1 MKEERKNRIYDRG
14 TGEWFSVSEEE
25 FAEYDRWRRTL
36 RQKEQY
42 SGRCCC
48 PKEKWWICDGMCD
61 DCEFRCGQKP
71 LSLDEAI
78 TDDDGCESSLLDLL
92 PGNDVDVEEVTADRD
107 LVEKLLQLLR
117 EMELEGSMKT
127 RTLSSGMMAKAKIAV
142 TLARNA
148 AVWMLAAWCPRAR
161 TRTSPPTWRV
171 STEQPTCWKAWA
183 IRRA

>member
-42 SGRCCC
+42 SERCCC

-61 DCEFRCGQKP
+61 DCEFRCGEKP

-117 EMELEGSMKT
+117 EMDPDADRIIELWKEDWKISD
-127 RTLSSGMMAKAKIAV
+127 RKIAEKLRRWPS
-142 TLARNA
+142 TFGYQMQRFRKA
-148 AVWMLAAWCPRAR
+148 AKKILGN
-161 TRTSPPTWRV
+161 
-171 STEQPTCWKAWA
+171 
-183 IRRA
+183 